1 MDESGSEMGD
11 APSSAKLDVITK
23 EQLFDAYRK
32 SLDRYHKYRCRY
44 TDLAKKYKDLER
56 DSTKARVC
64 FQFLNFFVF
73 VVKTSYSFFFLT
85 FCWGRNTERLLI

>member
-11 APSSAKLDVITK
+11 TASTVAKLDVITK

-64 FQFLNFFVF
+64 FIITHIFCSLSYALN
-73 VVKTSYSFFFLT
+73 
-85 FCWGRNTERLLI
+85 ER